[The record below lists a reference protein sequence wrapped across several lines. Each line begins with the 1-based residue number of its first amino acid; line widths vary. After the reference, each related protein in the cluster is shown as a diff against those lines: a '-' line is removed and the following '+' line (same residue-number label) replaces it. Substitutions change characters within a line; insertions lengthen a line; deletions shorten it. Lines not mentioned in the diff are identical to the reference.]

1 MTDPTMTQYEL
12 RYQSLVDGRGYAFP
26 CDPEGRVDLD
36 QLSDRARNDYLFA
49 RLGGPRHG
57 RPGRGHLPYVLM
69 RIRTALQRLP
79 QSDRR

>member
-26 CDPEGRVDLD
+26 CDPEGHVDLD

-49 RLGGPRHG
+49 RALVG
-57 RPGRGHLPYVLM
+57 RDMAAPAVGTCRM
-69 RIRTALQRLP
+69 
-79 QSDRR
+79 S